1 MDLMEFMDGPYPV
14 EVSRKCSM
22 KKVFLETAKFTGT
35 GKYLCQSLSFKK
47 IAGVKPVAQVF

>member
-1 MDLMEFMDGPYPV
+1 MDFMEFMDGPYPV